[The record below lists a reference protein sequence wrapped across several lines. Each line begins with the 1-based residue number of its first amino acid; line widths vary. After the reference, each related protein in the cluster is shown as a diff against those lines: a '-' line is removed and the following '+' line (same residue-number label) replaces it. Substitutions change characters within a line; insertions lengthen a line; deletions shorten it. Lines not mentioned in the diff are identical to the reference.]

1 MISQKCPKC
10 RSSRIRK
17 GYKPTPLILRMFGIH
32 HLLCNHCNLLFT
44 GFALPGTVGRSGSKN
59 RMPDSSKRSQT
70 PIPGLPR
77 PKDYQGLF
85 FLAESASLMLY
96 ILEKSSGN

>member
-17 GYKPTPLILRMFGIH
+17 GYKPTPLLFRLVGIH

-44 GFALPGTVGRSGSKN
+44 GFAIPGTVGRSSHKGPMRGGDNAAKA
-59 RMPDSSKRSQT
+59 
-70 PIPGLPR
+70 PGTKVSAQR
-77 PKDYQGLF
+77 PK
-85 FLAESASLMLY
+85 
-96 ILEKSSGN
+96 SG

>member
-17 GYKPTPLILRMFGIH
+17 GYKPTPLILRLVGIH

-44 GFALPGTVGRSGSKN
+44 GFAVPGTVN
-59 RMPDSSKRSQT
+59 RTSNKRRHKAASSEKKTHLPAFSPAHDREKFSRHRSQ
-70 PIPGLPR
+70 P
-77 PKDYQGLF
+77 
-85 FLAESASLMLY
+85 E
-96 ILEKSSGN
+96 

>member
-17 GYKPTPLILRMFGIH
+17 GYKPTPLLFRLVGIH

-44 GFALPGTVGRSGSKN
+44 GFAVPGTVGRSSHKGSLRSGADAVKGQS
-59 RMPDSSKRSQT
+59 PDAPGPRIKRV
-70 PIPGLPR
+70 
-77 PKDYQGLF
+77 
-85 FLAESASLMLY
+85 
-96 ILEKSSGN
+96 